1 MSGERVWVI
10 AYQEYSE
17 LQIKNLRMGKPSYS
31 ILHAKLLGGKKQNK
45 TQVYEQFLLL
55 KKFLLK
61 LSHMNV
67 GIAKGLFK
75 KIFSRF

>member
-1 MSGERVWVI
+1 MGCRIPGLFGTAS
-10 AYQEYSE
+10 QESE
-17 LQIKNLRMGKPSYS
+17 RMGKPSCS
-31 ILHAKLLGGKKQNK
+31 ILHEKLLGGKKQNK